1 MTHSGEPAIT
11 TSIRRL
17 DLPVQADRLQQLGT
31 DFDTLKNAISNL
43 TAHPG
48 SELLEQLTPKI
59 TQTHRLIGRTLE
71 RLAAL
76 GTSQYTAVPGSSA
89 SLALLS
95 SVVESASKAA
105 ASLASAIAANP
116 LDTADEADHKARQS
130 SVGPRQAG
138 LLTEAVRLV
147 DLSVTGCHY
156 VAGGILRNLRAHPE
170 HMPLLPRLTEAQYT
184 ALEKIGQGG
193 TRVIRSLRGGRQT
206 VRAGDGSTI
215 YAKPF
220 AVLTE
225 TRLIRFPPS
234 GTSLVLDV
242 TVTAAGQLVLD
253 MHKPA
258 RTPTP
263 APPKTMPAATAAAA
277 AGHRR

>member
-1 MTHSGEPAIT
+1 MTLSGEPAIT
-11 TSIRRL
+11 TSIRQL
-17 DLPVQADRLQQLGT
+17 DLPEQADRLQQLGT
-31 DFDTLKNAISNL
+31 DFATLKNDISNL

-48 SELLEQLTPKI
+48 SELLEQLTPTI
-59 TQTHRLIGRTLE
+59 RQTHRLIGRTLE
-71 RLAAL
+71 RLAEL

-89 SLALLS
+89 SLTVLS

-116 LDTADEADHKARQS
+116 LDTVDEVDHEARRS
-130 SVGPRQAG
+130 SAGPRQAE
-138 LLTEAVRLV
+138 LLTEATRLL

-156 VAGGILRNLRAHPE
+156 VAGGVLRNLRAHPE
-170 HMPLLPRLTEAQYT
+170 HMPLLPPLTGAQYT
-184 ALEKIGQGG
+184 ALEKIGEGG
-193 TRVIRSLRGGRQT
+193 TRVFRSLRGGRQT

-225 TRLIRFPPS
+225 TRLIRFPPT
-234 GTSLVLDV
+234 GTPLVLDV

-253 MHKPA
+253 MHKRA
-258 RTPTP
+258 HTPTS
-263 APPKTMPAATAAAA
+263 APPRTMPAATAAA
-277 AGHRR
+277 GHRR